1 MAKNVGK
8 KFEDNW
14 KASVPED
21 VYYLRLHDSA
31 NSFNQ
36 SKNDSTL
43 RFSMKSP
50 YDCQLFDGKTRTLYC
65 LELKSA
71 SGKSMSFE
79 RKKYENKSAN
89 IKYHQIESLTKAA
102 KYDGIV
108 AGLILNFRFE
118 DKDAEI
124 TYFQSITDFN
134 RMIGDLNKKSFN
146 IIDLLKYNPIKIEQ
160 TKKKVNY
167 TYNVAKFLEGTALPF
182 NISETK

>member
-14 KASVPED
+14 KASVPEY

-36 SKNDSTL
+36 NTSTL

-50 YDCQLFDGKTRTLYC
+50 YDCQLFNGKTRILYC

-79 RKKYENKSAN
+79 RKKGDNKSAN
-89 IKYHQIESLTKAA
+89 IKYHQIESLTKAS
-102 KYDGIV
+102 KYEGMVVGFIF
-108 AGLILNFRFE
+108 NFRFE
-118 DKDAEI
+118 DKDTEV
-124 TYFQSITDFN
+124 TYFQSIMNFN
-134 RMIGDLNKKSFN
+134 KMIENLNKKSFN
-146 IIDLLKYNPIKIEQ
+146 IIDLLKYDPIKIEQ

-167 TYNVAKFLEGTALPF
+167 TYNVEKFLKDTDLPF
-182 NISETK
+182 SLQTLN

>member
-14 KASVPED
+14 KNSVPED

-36 SKNDSTL
+36 TSSNL

-71 SGKSMSFE
+71 SGQSMSFE
-79 RKKYENKSAN
+79 RTKGDNKSAN
-89 IKYHQIESLTKAA
+89 IKAHQIESLTKAS
-102 KYDGIV
+102 KHDGMV
-108 AGLILNFRFE
+108 VGFILNFRFE

-134 RMIGDLNKKSFN
+134 RMINNLTKKSFN
-146 IIDLLKYNPIKIEQ
+146 LFDLLKYNPIKIEQ

-167 TYNVAKFLEGTALPF
+167 TYNIEKFLEDTALPLT
-182 NISETK
+182 N

>member
-14 KASVPED
+14 KKSVPED
-21 VYYLRLHDSA
+21 VYFLRLHDSA

-36 SKNDSTL
+36 GSSTL

-50 YDCQLFDGKTRTLYC
+50 YDCQLFDGKSRTLYC

-79 RKKYENKSAN
+79 RKKGDNKSAN
-89 IKYHQIESLTKAA
+89 IKFHQIESLTKAS
-102 KYDGIV
+102 KYDGIQ
-108 AGLILNFRFE
+108 AGFIMNFRFE
-118 DKDAEI
+118 DKDTEI

-134 RMIGDLNKKSFN
+134 RMIKNTNKKSFN

-160 TKKKVNY
+160 TKKKINY
-167 TYNVAKFLEGTALPF
+167 TYNVKKFLEDTALPL
-182 NISETK
+182 

>member
-14 KASVPED
+14 KSSVPED

-36 SKNDSTL
+36 NSSTL

-71 SGKSMSFE
+71 AGKSMSFE
-79 RKKYENKSAN
+79 RKKGDNKTAN
-89 IKYHQIESLTKAA
+89 IKYHQIESLTKASQ
-102 KYDGIV
+102 Y
-108 AGLILNFRFE
+108 AGMVVGFILNFRFE
-118 DKDAEI
+118 DKDTEM

-134 RMIGDLNKKSFN
+134 RMIENVNKKSFN
-146 IIDLLKYNPIKIEQ
+146 IIDLLKYNPIRIEQ

-167 TYNVAKFLEGTALPF
+167 TYNISKFLEDTALPL
-182 NISETK
+182 

>member
-8 KFEDNW
+8 KFEDNF
-14 KASVPED
+14 KTSVPED

-36 SKNDSTL
+36 NSSTL

-79 RKKYENKSAN
+79 RKKGDNKSAN
-89 IKYHQIESLTKAA
+89 IKYHQIESLTKASQ
-102 KYDGIV
+102 YEGMV
-108 AGLILNFRFE
+108 VGFVMNFRFE
-118 DKDAEI
+118 DKDTEI

-134 RMIGDLNKKSFN
+134 KMIDSITKKSFN
-146 IIDLLKYNPIKIEQ
+146 LIDLLKYNPIKIEQ

-167 TYNVAKFLEGTALPF
+167 TYNVEKFLEDTALPL
-182 NISETK
+182 

>member
-36 SKNDSTL
+36 NSSTL

-79 RKKYENKSAN
+79 RTKGDNKTAN
-89 IKYHQIESLTKAA
+89 IKYHQIESLTKAS
-102 KYDGIV
+102 KYEGMVVGFIF
-108 AGLILNFRFE
+108 NFRFE
-118 DKDAEI
+118 DKDTEM

-134 RMIGDLNKKSFN
+134 KMIGDISKKSFN
-146 IIDLLKYNPIKIEQ
+146 IIDLLKYNPVKIEQ

-167 TYNVAKFLEGTALPF
+167 TYNVEKFLEDTALPF
-182 NISETK
+182 

>member
-14 KASVPED
+14 KASIPED

-36 SKNDSTL
+36 NSSTL
-43 RFSMKSP
+43 RFSMKNP
-50 YDCQLFDGKTRTLYC
+50 YDCQLFNGKTRTLYC

-79 RKKYENKSAN
+79 RKRGDNKSAN

-102 KYDGIV
+102 QYDGMV
-108 AGLILNFRFE
+108 VGLVMNFRFE
-118 DKDAEI
+118 EQDTEV

-134 RMIGDLNKKSFN
+134 KMINNITKKSFN
-146 IIDLLKYNPIKIEQ
+146 LIDLLKYNPIKIEQ

-167 TYNVAKFLEGTALPF
+167 TYNVEKFLEDTAIPL
-182 NISETK
+182 

>member
-8 KFEDNW
+8 KFEDAW
-14 KASVPED
+14 KSSVPED

-36 SKNDSTL
+36 NSSTL

-79 RKKYENKSAN
+79 RKKGDNKSAN
-89 IKYHQIESLTKAA
+89 IKYHQIESLTKASQ
-102 KYDGIV
+102 YVGMV
-108 AGLILNFRFE
+108 VGFVMNFRFE
-118 DKDAEI
+118 DKDTEI

-134 RMIGDLNKKSFN
+134 KMIDSITKKSFN
-146 IIDLLKYNPIKIEQ
+146 LIDLLKYNPIKIEQ

-167 TYNVAKFLEGTALPF
+167 TYNVEKFLEDTALPL
-182 NISETK
+182 